1 MLADGGESA
10 VRGYRR
16 IVLAS
21 RPVGAP
27 ILDNFRVE
35 TGPMPVPARGQ
46 LLLRTRYLS
55 LDPYMRARMSI
66 APYSTQPAAIGD
78 TIEGEVVAEVIRS
91 RAADYREGDLVRS
104 KVGWCTHATI
114 EPEDVRHIPQGP
126 VPTTAY
132 LGILGMPGFTAYV
145 GTRVIGQPK
154 RGETVVVS
162 AATGPVGSLVGQL
175 ARLAGAHAI
184 GIASGP
190 AKCHYLVT
198 TLGFDAAVDRQAED
212 FPRALRDVCPDGI
225 DVYFENCGGAIW
237 PAVLPLLNRYGR
249 VPVCG
254 LVAFYNGVQQAD
266 RDLWPETMLTVLRR
280 SLLIRGFANSEFA
293 SEYYGQFL
301 REIGHL
307 VVNGQIRYRE
317 HIVDGLDSAPSA
329 FIGMLEGRHFG
340 KLLVKV
346 S

>member
-1 MLADGGESA
+1 VVSA
-10 VRGYRR
+10 YRR

-21 RPVGAP
+21 RPVRAP
-27 ILDNFRVE
+27 TLDNFRVE
-35 TGPMPVPARGQ
+35 TGTIPVPAKGQ
-46 LLLRTRYLS
+46 LLVRTRYLS

-66 APYSTQPAAIGD
+66 APYSTQPVAIGD
-78 TIEGEVVAEVIRS
+78 TIEGEVVAEVIQS

-104 KVGWCTHATI
+104 MVGWRTHATI
-114 EPEDVRHIPQGP
+114 QPEDLRQIPQGP
-126 VPTTAY
+126 VPMTAY

-145 GTRVIGQPK
+145 GMRVIGQPK

-175 ARLAGAHAI
+175 AKLAGAHAI

-198 TLGFDAAVDRQAED
+198 ALGFDAAVDRQADD
-212 FPRALRDVCPDGI
+212 FPRVLQDVCTDGI

-237 PAVLPLLNRYGR
+237 PAVLPLMNRYGR

-254 LVAFYNGVQQAD
+254 LVAFYNGVQQSS
-266 RDLWPETMLTVLRR
+266 RDLWPDTILAVLRR
-280 SLLIRGFANSEFA
+280 SLLIRGFVNSEFA
-293 SEYYGQFL
+293 FEYYGEFL
-301 REIGHL
+301 REIGPL
-307 VVNGQIRYRE
+307 VASGQLRYRE
-317 HIVDGLDSAPSA
+317 HIVQGLETAPSA
-329 FIGMLEGRHFG
+329 FIGMFEGRNFG